1 MPAEAFLEALL
12 NENLEPITLKVL
24 QAKYSLTITELK
36 LLIIITNFNQ
46 KEVSSTEP
54 MMITT
59 PALENRTKNIVPLMI
74 SLIKEAFALKK
85 FKEVARIVMQD
96 SDDLLINE
104 TGVNYL
110 TNFSN
115 RVKEIVKDFN
125 DEKIRAAYTLD
136 AGPNAWILIRDED
149 VQNFIQK
156 ILQEFRI
163 S

>member
-1 MPAEAFLEALL
+1 MASSASGLAFGLSKLYQLDLTDEELSCIERLGSGSACRSLLEAFL

-36 LLIIITNFNQ
+36 LLIIITNSNQ

-115 RVKEIVKDFN
+115 RLKK
-125 DEKIRAAYTLD
+125 
-136 AGPNAWILIRDED
+136 
-149 VQNFIQK
+149 
-156 ILQEFRI
+156 
-163 S
+163 